1 MSQERVAAAVRRV
14 LVVDDHSI
22 FAELLAVALEGE
34 PDFEPVGVATDTASA
49 LQMAEELAPNIVV
62 VDVQLGGEDGL
73 SLATT
78 LKQQRPDVCLVV
90 LTAFADTMVLR
101 RATNVGAAAV
111 LAKDGALD
119 DMLKVLRTAGGAP
132 FVVDQRLLSSV
143 VTPPQQRGPQASLT
157 PRELEVLQ
165 MLGDGMDARTA
176 ARNLGISLNTCRAH
190 IKNVLSKLGAHSQL
204 EAVVT
209 ASRAGIIRVKSGAQ

>member
-1 MSQERVAAAVRRV
+1 MSQERAASAVRRV

-34 PDFEPVGVATDTASA
+34 PDFEAVGVATDTASA
-49 LQMAEELAPNIVV
+49 LQMAEELAPDIVV
-62 VDVQLGGEDGL
+62 VDVQLGPEDGL

-78 LKQQRPDVCLVV
+78 LKTQRPEICLVV

-101 RATNVGAAAV
+101 RATTVGAAAV

-143 VTPPQQRGPQASLT
+143 VAPPEQRGAHSSLT

-165 MLGDGMDARTA
+165 LLGDGMDARTA
-176 ARNLGISLNTCRAH
+176 ARTLGISLNTCRAH

-204 EAVVT
+204 EAVVA
-209 ASRAGIIRVKSGAQ
+209 ASRAGIIRVRSGAQ

>member
-1 MSQERVAAAVRRV
+1 MSEERVASAVRRV

-34 PDFEPVGVATDTASA
+34 TDFEPVGVATDTVSA
-49 LQMAEELAPNIVV
+49 LRMAEELAPDIVV
-62 VDVQLGGEDGL
+62 VDVQLGTEDGL

-78 LKQQRPDVCLVV
+78 LKTQRPDICLVV

-143 VTPPQQRGPQASLT
+143 VSPPQQRGPQASLT

>member
-1 MSQERVAAAVRRV
+1 MSEDRVGSTVRRV

-22 FAELLAVALEGE
+22 FAELLAVALQGE
-34 PDFEPVGVATDTASA
+34 PDFEAVGVATDTASA
-49 LQMAEELAPNIVV
+49 LQMAEELAPDVVV

-78 LKQQRPDVCLVV
+78 LKAQRPEICLVV

-101 RATNVGAAAV
+101 RATTVGAAAV

-143 VTPPQQRGPQASLT
+143 VTPPEQRGPHATLT

-176 ARNLGISLNTCRAH
+176 ARTLGISLNTCRAH

-204 EAVVT
+204 EAVVA

>member
-1 MSQERVAAAVRRV
+1 LTVRRV

-22 FAELLAVALEGE
+22 FAELLAVALQGE
-34 PDFEPVGVATDTASA
+34 PDFEAVGVATDTASA
-49 LQMAEELAPNIVV
+49 LQMAEQLAPDVVV

-78 LKQQRPDVCLVV
+78 LKAQRPEICLVV

-101 RATNVGAAAV
+101 RATTVGAAAV

-143 VTPPQQRGPQASLT
+143 VTPPAQRGPHATLT

-176 ARNLGISLNTCRAH
+176 ARTLGISLNTCRAH

-204 EAVVT
+204 EAVVA
-209 ASRAGIIRVKSGAQ
+209 ASRAGIIRVSSGAQ